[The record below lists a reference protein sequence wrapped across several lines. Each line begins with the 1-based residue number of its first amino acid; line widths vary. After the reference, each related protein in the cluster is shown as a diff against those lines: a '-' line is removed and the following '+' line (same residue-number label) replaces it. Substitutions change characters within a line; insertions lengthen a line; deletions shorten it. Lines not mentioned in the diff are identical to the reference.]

1 MKTNKLSLIA
11 VVALGGVIAFGTLAK
26 AEDKPEAKAPG
37 KHEGKPPGGPG
48 GQERGAK
55 MAEEL
60 GLSAE
65 QKTQMG
71 DLSKEFGPKMK
82 AIHEDTTLSKED
94 KMAKMKALNEE
105 RTAKIKGI
113 LTPDQFEKWQK
124 AQHNRRGPGG
134 PGGPRGEGKPPGDKP
149 EKKD

>member
-11 VVALGGVIAFGTLAK
+11 VIALGGVIAFGTLAK

-37 KHEGKPPGGPG
+37 KHEGKPPGG
-48 GQERGAK
+48 QERGAK

-71 DLSKEFGPKMK
+71 DLMKEFGPKMQ
-82 AIHEDTTLSKED
+82 AIRQDTTLSKED
-94 KMAKMKALNEE
+94 KMAKAKALNEE
-105 RTAKIKGI
+105 RSTKVKAI
-113 LTPDQFEKWQK
+113 LTAEQFEKWQK
-124 AQHNRRGPGG
+124 MQQKHRG